1 MTAVRQTFKSVIGY
15 DRAGR
20 KDSPTHDCPLSLWFT
35 VYSVA
40 HANLGVSVGPDSLHN
55 SVLLQVPTLKAE
67 VQLHTR
73 NVLLRQLY
81 VGLCNIT

>member
-1 MTAVRQTFKSVIGY
+1 MTADRQTYKSVIGY

-20 KDSPTHDCPLSLWFT
+20 KDSPTHDFPLSLWFP
-35 VYSVA
+35 VYSVGQVT
-40 HANLGVSVGPDSLHN
+40 LGVSVSPDAVHN

-67 VQLHTR
+67 VQLHAR
-73 NVLLRQLY
+73 NCLPRQLY